1 MKLMYTFVEGVVML
15 DASSTVTEGSP
26 ATGVCLTVSE
36 GSPAAT
42 VLGCDLDIMLTT
54 ATGKAGKYV
63 GT

>member
-1 MKLMYTFVEGVVML
+1 ML

-54 ATGKAGKYV
+54 IPGKAGKYV